1 MIDTIILT
9 VPWQDYQ
16 ILDHTQFNPP
26 THRVHEAGNMQTK
39 HVNNALPSERK
50 EGIYKP
56 RLTIRRRFDAGSV
69 SIPLKIEFSVPK
81 LLFGNNVDELA
92 ESDFD
97 PVIKR
102 MHQVLLT
109 MGIRTTA
116 DALRH
121 AGVSAL
127 HVSKN
132 IPLSSGY
139 TASYVIKELSK
150 VNLTRKLDLSQTDF
164 RNEGKSLQYYAASH
178 SFVLYDK
185 ISDLNQSKGRA
196 IDKEQL
202 PQQFSLFAELR
213 EERTELL
220 RMEVRL
226 SKRAKLKSVL
236 SALGFISEPTFA
248 SVFSRDLWQR
258 VILKYWHD
266 LIAEHNLCLFGKC
279 GTAQAVLRSVIVAQP
294 KILPKQ
300 AMYRVGLLLLAR
312 EMGVRELRS
321 MMEEQAGKRTW
332 QRISKDLCELS
343 EYARQGA
350 LHEYVRDI
358 EECLSRFDAY
368 RRAKTENSSFS
379 HVKISSIF

>member
-1 MIDTIILT
+1 MIDTIVLT
-9 VPWQDYQ
+9 VPWQDYE
-16 ILDHTQFNPP
+16 ILDHMCFVPP

-39 HVNNALPSERK
+39 HVNNAMPSERK

-56 RLTIRRRFDAGSV
+56 RLTIRRRFNAGTAT
-69 SIPLKIEFSVPK
+69 IPLKIEFSVPK
-81 LLFGNNVDELA
+81 LLFGNNVDELS
-92 ESDFD
+92 EDDFEA
-97 PVIKR
+97 VIQR
-102 MHQVLLT
+102 LLRVLLD
-109 MGIRTTA
+109 MGIRTNA
-116 DALRH
+116 NALRE
-121 AGVSAL
+121 ANVSAL
-127 HVSKN
+127 HVAKN

-202 PQQFSLFAELR
+202 PQQFSLFEELR

-236 SALGFISEPTFA
+236 SSLGFMSEPTFL
-248 SVFSRDLWQR
+248 SVFSRELWQR
-258 VILKYWHD
+258 VILKYWQD
-266 LIAEHNLCLFGKC
+266 LIAEQNLCLFGKC
-279 GTAQAVLRSVIVAQP
+279 GTAQAVLQNVIASQS

-300 AMYRVGLLLLAR
+300 AIYRVGLLLLAR
-312 EMGVRELRS
+312 EMGVRGLRS
-321 MMEEQAGKRTW
+321 VLEEQAGKRTW

-343 EYARQGA
+343 ECARQGA

-358 EECLSRFDAY
+358 EECLSRFEAY
-368 RRAKTENSSFS
+368 RRAKAQSETSLM
-379 HVKISSIF
+379 

>member
-9 VPWQDYQ
+9 VPWQEYQ

-26 THRVHEAGNMQTK
+26 THHVHEAGNMQTK

-56 RLTIRRRFDAGSV
+56 RLTIRRRYVASSV

-92 ESDFD
+92 ESDFEL
-97 PVIKR
+97 VIR
-102 MHQVLLT
+102 QLQRVLLT
-109 MGIRTTA
+109 MSVRTTA
-116 DALRH
+116 DALRQ

-127 HVSKN
+127 HVAKN

-164 RNEGKSLQYYAASH
+164 RNEGKSLQYYAISH

-185 ISDLNQSKGRA
+185 VSDLNQPKGRA

-202 PQQFSLFAELR
+202 PQQFSLFHALR
-213 EERTELL
+213 EDRLELL

-226 SKRAKLKSVL
+226 SNRTKLKSVL
-236 SALGFISEPTFA
+236 AAVGFGDQPTFA
-248 SVFSRDLWQR
+248 SVFRRELWQR
-258 VILKYWHD
+258 VLLKYWQD
-266 LIAEHNLCLFGKC
+266 LIASRN
-279 GTAQAVLRSVIVAQP
+279 
-294 KILPKQ
+294 
-300 AMYRVGLLLLAR
+300 LLL
-312 EMGVRELRS
+312 
-321 MMEEQAGKRTW
+321 
-332 QRISKDLCELS
+332 
-343 EYARQGA
+343 
-350 LHEYVRDI
+350 
-358 EECLSRFDAY
+358 F
-368 RRAKTENSSFS
+368 
-379 HVKISSIF
+379 